1 VRKEWTGSARS
12 AISGDEHAVTSE
24 VAMQDDA
31 AFVLGRCL
39 AALIEHLDIQGLG
52 DP

>member
-12 AISGDEHAVTSE
+12 AISGDEQAVTYE
-24 VAMQDDA
+24 VAMQDDG
-31 AFVLGRCL
+31 AFVLGGCL
-39 AALIEHLDIQGLG
+39 AALIERLDIQGLG